1 MGYVKMSSYLE
12 LKNIEKSFETEK
24 DSKTALKD
32 INLQIKQNEF
42 LTILGPS
49 GCGKSTLLK
58 IIAGFSRADSGQL
71 LKNKN
76 PLETAGLDRIMLF
89 QDFEQLFPWQK
100 VIDNVSFAAK
110 AAAKNKKNKLSKTQ
124 IKEKALKYLSE
135 VKLED
140 YKNYYPHQLS
150 GGMKQRV
157 ALARTLA
164 AEGEIMLMDEPF
176 GSVDSQTRQELQQL
190 LVQLWQEEERTIIFV
205 THDIR
210 EAVFLSE
217 RIVLMKNEP
226 GEIIEVVKNKLPRPR
241 RRSSS
246 EFNLFFEQLQSQLE
260 T

>member
-1 MGYVKMSSYLE
+1 MRSFLE
-12 LKNIEKSFETEK
+12 LKNVAKNFKTEK
-24 DSKTALKD
+24 GVKAALKN
-32 INLQIKQNEF
+32 INLQIKKNEF

-58 IIAGFSRADSGQL
+58 IIAGFTKANQGKV
-71 LKNKN
+71 LKNNKENQN
-76 PLETAGLDRIMLF
+76 PGLDRIMLF
-89 QDFEQLFPWQK
+89 QDFEQLFPWLK
-100 VIDNVSFAAK
+100 VIDNISFAIK
-110 AAAKNKKNKLSKTQ
+110 AAAENKKKKLTKSQ
-124 IKEKALKYLSE
+124 IKEKALKYLKE
-135 VKLED
+135 VKLKN
-140 YKNYYPHQLS
+140 YQNYYPHQLS

-190 LVQLWQEEERTIIFV
+190 LVQLWQEEEKTIIFV

-226 GEIIEVVKNKLPRPR
+226 GEIIEVVKNELAYPRQQ
-241 RRSSS
+241 SSS
-246 EFNLFFEQLQSQLE
+246 QFNQLFEQLQSQLQ

>member
-1 MGYVKMSSYLE
+1 MSSYLE
-12 LKNIEKSFETEK
+12 LKNIAKSFNTEK
-24 DSKTALKD
+24 GKKIALKD
-32 INLQIKQNEF
+32 INLQIKKNEF

-58 IIAGFSRADSGQL
+58 IIAGFIKSEKGKL
-71 LKNKN
+71 LKNEQ
-76 PLETAGLDRIMLF
+76 LIEDSGLDRIMLF
-89 QDFEQLFPWQK
+89 QEFEQLFSWQT
-100 VIDNVSFAAK
+100 VIDNISFAVK
-110 AAAKNKKNKLSKTQ
+110 ASAKNKNIKLTKRQ
-124 IKEKALKYLSE
+124 IKEKSLKYLNE
-135 VKLED
+135 VKLKSYQD
-140 YKNYYPHQLS
+140 YYPHQLS

-190 LVQLWQEEERTIIFV
+190 LAQLWQEEDKTIIFV

-226 GEIIEVVKNKLPRPR
+226 GEIIELVDNKLPHPR
-241 RRSSS
+241 KRSSR
-246 EFNLFFEQLQSQLE
+246 EFNQLFEQLQTRLQN
-260 T
+260 

>member
-1 MGYVKMSSYLE
+1 MKSYLE
-12 LKNIEKSFETEK
+12 LKNINKSFETEK
-24 DSKTALKD
+24 ERKPALKN
-32 INLQIKQNEF
+32 INLQINKNEF
-42 LTILGPS
+42 ITILGPS

-71 LKNKN
+71 LKNKAKI
-76 PLETAGLDRIMLF
+76 EKAGLDRIMLF

-100 VIDNVSFAAK
+100 VIENVTFAVK
-110 AAAKNKKNKLSKTQ
+110 ASAKNNNLSKAQ
-124 IKEKALKYLSE
+124 IKEKALKYLNE
-135 VKLED
+135 VKLEN
-140 YKNYYPHQLS
+140 YQNYYPHQLS

-176 GSVDSQTRQELQQL
+176 GSVDSQTRQELQEL
-190 LVQLWQEEERTIIFV
+190 LVQIWQKEERTIIFV

-226 GEIIEVVKNKLPRPR
+226 GEIIEVVENRMLYSR
-241 RRSSS
+241 RRSSK
-246 EFNLFFEQLQSQLE
+246 EFNQLFEQLE
-260 T
+260 TRL

>member
-1 MGYVKMSSYLE
+1 MGHVKMSSYLE
-12 LKNIEKSFETEK
+12 LKNIAKSFNTEK
-24 DSKTALKD
+24 GKKIALKD
-32 INLQIKQNEF
+32 INLQIKKNEF

-58 IIAGFSRADSGQL
+58 IIAGFIKSEKGKL
-71 LKNKN
+71 LKNEQ
-76 PLETAGLDRIMLF
+76 LIEDSGLDRIMLF
-89 QDFEQLFPWQK
+89 QEFEQLFSWQT
-100 VIDNVSFAAK
+100 VIDNISFAVK
-110 AAAKNKKNKLSKTQ
+110 ASAKNKNIKLTKRQ
-124 IKEKALKYLSE
+124 IKEKSLKYLNE
-135 VKLED
+135 VKLKSYQD
-140 YKNYYPHQLS
+140 YYPHQLS

-190 LVQLWQEEERTIIFV
+190 LAQLWQEEDKTIIFV

-226 GEIIEVVKNKLPRPR
+226 GEIIELVDNKLPHPR
-241 RRSSS
+241 KRSSR
-246 EFNLFFEQLQSQLE
+246 EFNQLFEQLQTRLQN
-260 T
+260 

>member
-1 MGYVKMSSYLE
+1 MGHVKMSSYLE
-12 LKNIEKSFETEK
+12 LKNIAKSFNTEK
-24 DSKTALKD
+24 GKKIALKD
-32 INLQIKQNEF
+32 INLQIKKNEF

-58 IIAGFSRADSGQL
+58 IIAGFIKAEKGKL
-71 LKNKN
+71 LKNEKVI
-76 PLETAGLDRIMLF
+76 EDSGLDRIMLF
-89 QDFEQLFPWQK
+89 QEFEQLFSWQT
-100 VIDNVSFAAK
+100 VIDNISFAVK
-110 AAAKNKKNKLSKTQ
+110 ASAKNKNIKLTKRQ
-124 IKEKALKYLSE
+124 IKEKSLKYLNE
-135 VKLED
+135 VKLKSYQD
-140 YKNYYPHQLS
+140 YYPHQLS

-190 LVQLWQEEERTIIFV
+190 LAQLWQEEDKTIIFV

-226 GEIIEVVKNKLPRPR
+226 GEIIELVDNKLPHPR
-241 RRSSS
+241 KRSSR
-246 EFNLFFEQLQSQLE
+246 EFNQLFEQLQTRLQN
-260 T
+260 

>member
-1 MGYVKMSSYLE
+1 MKSYLE
-12 LKNIEKSFETEK
+12 LKDIDKSFETGNGRK
-24 DSKTALKD
+24 MALKN
-32 INLQIKQNEF
+32 INLKIRENEF
-42 LTILGPS
+42 STILGPS

-58 IIAGFSRADSGQL
+58 LIAGFIRPDSGQI
-71 LKNKN
+71 LKNGK
-76 PLETAGLDRIMLF
+76 LIKGADLDRIMLF
-89 QDFEQLFPWQK
+89 QNFEQLFPWQK
-100 VIDNVSFAAK
+100 VIDNIVFAVK
-110 AAAKNKKNKLSKTQ
+110 AAAKNKSQQLTGLE
-124 IKEKALKYLSE
+124 IKEKALKYLTE

-140 YKNYYPHQLS
+140 YQNYYPHQLS

-190 LVQLWQEEERTIIFV
+190 LVKIWQEENRTIIFV

-226 GEIIEVVKNKLPRPR
+226 GEIIEIVENMLPYPR
-241 RRSSS
+241 RYSSR
-246 EFNLFFEQLQSQLE
+246 EFNNLFEKLQLQLQD
-260 T
+260 

>member
-1 MGYVKMSSYLE
+1 MGYVKMKSYLE
-12 LKNIEKSFETEK
+12 LKNINKSFETEK
-24 DSKTALKD
+24 ERKPALKN
-32 INLQIKQNEF
+32 INLQINKNEF
-42 LTILGPS
+42 ITILGPS

-71 LKNKN
+71 LKNKAKI
-76 PLETAGLDRIMLF
+76 EKAGLDRIMLF

-100 VIDNVSFAAK
+100 VIENVTFAVK
-110 AAAKNKKNKLSKTQ
+110 ASAKNNNLSKAQ
-124 IKEKALKYLSE
+124 IKEKALKYLNE
-135 VKLED
+135 VKLEN
-140 YKNYYPHQLS
+140 YQNYYPHQLS

-176 GSVDSQTRQELQQL
+176 GSVDSQTRQELQEL
-190 LVQLWQEEERTIIFV
+190 LVQIWQKEERTIIFV

-226 GEIIEVVKNKLPRPR
+226 GEIIEVVENRMLYSR
-241 RRSSS
+241 RRSSK
-246 EFNLFFEQLQSQLE
+246 EFNQLFEQLE
-260 T
+260 TRL